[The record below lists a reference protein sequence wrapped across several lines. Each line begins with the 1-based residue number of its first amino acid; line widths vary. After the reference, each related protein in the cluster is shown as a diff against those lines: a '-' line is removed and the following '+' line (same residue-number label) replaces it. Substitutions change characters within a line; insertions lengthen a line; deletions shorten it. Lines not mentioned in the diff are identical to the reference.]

1 MFEALKTH
9 EMSMF
14 VCFLITMVLTSG
26 VATLMILPKYFESLL
41 AMSKTSAL
49 WVQNFA
55 ILAVVFGALF
65 QGFLASKWG
74 SYRICS
80 IFSIAFIIFGM
91 LFSFYDANF

>member
-1 MFEALKTH
+1 
-9 EMSMF
+9 
-14 VCFLITMVLTSG
+14 MVLTSG

-41 AMSKTSAL
+41 A

-55 ILAVVFGALF
+55 ILAVIFGALF